1 MTSPALGALGCAP
14 GERAVIIHVDDV
26 GMCQATLPAFAELA
40 AAGTVTSGSVMVP
53 SPWFPEAAAWCR
65 AHPEVDM
72 GLHLTLTSE
81 SSSYRWAPVSTR
93 DPASGLI
100 DEDGYFHR
108 LPGALH
114 RNVSPQAVDREM
126 RAQLD
131 RAVTAGID
139 VTHLDTHMYSVFDPQ
154 VLPLYL
160 ALGAER
166 SLPAVIWRPG
176 PEMHWSKWWTG
187 DADRAEI
194 LRTWEARGLLPVD
207 HLEVLR
213 LRDVEDSMAH
223 VKNLFDG
230 LQPGLTHLLMHPALD
245 TPELRAITPD
255 WRVRVAE
262 YEVFRSPELRRHLRS
277 CGVRL
282 LQYRALR
289 QSMRSSLRS

>member
-1 MTSPALGALGCAP
+1 LSSPALAALGYAP
-14 GERAVIIHVDDV
+14 DERVVIIHVDDV

-40 AAGTVTSGSVMVP
+40 ALGTVTSGSVMVP
-53 SPWFPEAAAWCR
+53 CPWFPAAAEYCR

-72 GLHLTLTSE
+72 GLHITLTSE
-81 SSSYRWAPVSTR
+81 WSTYRWRPLSTN

-100 DEDGYFHR
+100 DADGYFHH
-108 LPGALH
+108 LPSAFHGSAAL
-114 RNVSPQAVDREM
+114 PAVDREM

-131 RAVTAGID
+131 RALAVGID
-139 VTHLDTHMYSVFDPQ
+139 VTHIDTHMYSVFDPQ

-160 ALGAER
+160 ALGVER
-166 SLPAVIWRPG
+166 SLPAIVWRPD
-176 PEMHWSKWWTG
+176 PDMHWSKWWTG

-194 LRTWEARGLLPVD
+194 LRTWEARGLLPAD

-223 VKNLFDG
+223 VKNLFNG

-262 YEVFRSPELRRHLRS
+262 YEVFRSPEIQRHLRS

-289 QSMRSSLRS
+289 EVMRSSLRS